1 MHMSGY
7 RQIDPYLNAQGDLC
21 YYPTLIGSQFF
32 ECIGLVK
39 SLKVLAD
46 ANLDSQSVTPTPH
59 FAIALSF
66 SRMAF
71 EMNLK

>member
-1 MHMSGY
+1 MSGY
-7 RQIDPYLNAQGDLC
+7 RQIDPYLNAQGEPF
-21 YYPTLIGSQFF
+21 YHPTLIGSQFF

-39 SLKVLAD
+39 SLMVLAD
-46 ANLDSQSVTPTPH
+46 ASLDSQSVTPTPH
-59 FAIALSF
+59 LAIALSF

>member
-1 MHMSGY
+1 MSGY
-7 RQIDPYLNAQGDLC
+7 RQIDPYLNGQGDPF
-21 YYPTLIGSQFF
+21 YHPTLIGSQFF

-46 ANLDSQSVTPTPH
+46 ASLDSQSVTPTPH

>member
-1 MHMSGY
+1 VFTPRGPTIKNPPY
-7 RQIDPYLNAQGDLC
+7 RVAVLLL
-21 YYPTLIGSQFF
+21 PTLIGSQFF

-39 SLKVLAD
+39 SLKMLAD

>member
-1 MHMSGY
+1 MI
-7 RQIDPYLNAQGDLC
+7 QID
-21 YYPTLIGSQFF
+21 GSPKFHH
-32 ECIGLVK
+32 CVR
-39 SLKVLAD
+39 
-46 ANLDSQSVTPTPH
+46 PTPH

>member
-21 YYPTLIGSQFF
+21 YYPTLIDSQFF